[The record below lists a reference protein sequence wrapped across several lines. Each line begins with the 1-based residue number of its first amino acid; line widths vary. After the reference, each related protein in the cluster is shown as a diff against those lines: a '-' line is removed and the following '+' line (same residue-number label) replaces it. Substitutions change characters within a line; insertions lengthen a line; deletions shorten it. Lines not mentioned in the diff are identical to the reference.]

1 MNLPYRKNVS
11 AIVFK
16 DSEFLIVQNLC
27 YKKNEWKFPSGGVEK
42 GETEEQALLRE
53 LKEEW

>member
-16 DSEFLIVQNLC
+16 DSEFLIVQNLG